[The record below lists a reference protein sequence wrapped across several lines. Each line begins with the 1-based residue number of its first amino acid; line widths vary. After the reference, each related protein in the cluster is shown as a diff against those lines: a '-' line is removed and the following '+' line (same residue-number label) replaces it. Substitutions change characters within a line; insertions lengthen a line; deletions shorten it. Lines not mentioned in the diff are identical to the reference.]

1 MNSNDKLA
9 RTRALRSIALSHFK
23 LIEESSKNVDDEEHK
38 NKFKVSFRKLKK
50 VTKDFEKHHNMLI
63 TLIANEADELIT
75 ENKIFD
81 DFTRR
86 CDEVETIYFE
96 LFELPTEEQSETTL
110 PSASNSTLMHSNDV
124 CCLPKL
130 KLKTFSG
137 DMTEFPAFHQ
147 MFMSSVHVNRS
158 ISNVEKFNYLISVLS
173 GAALELIDDIPV
185 TSANYQSAYNL
196 LLERYNNKREQAFT
210 HWSRIEACQALRT
223 EDATSLRNLIFTFK
237 KNISVLR
244 IMGLETDKW
253 DFILSYMLLNRLD
266 SHTRKCFEQKHASNA
281 IPKYDDI
288 QSFLEKQCIALESA
302 AETSSKLLNL
312 PKNNNKCITSSSSCK
327 RNSFNSAQNKSAF
340 LVQSH
345 KQYKCFLCSDD
356 HIIFHCPIFKSK
368 GPKQRFDI
376 AKQNKACINRLAT
389 SHNTLQCS
397 STGRCKVC
405 KKSHHT
411 LLHFENKLNTDLN
424 QNSNSPDPS
433 GSRANN
439 EEIPQLSR
447 VGMLLNS
454 NYEVLLSTAMLKI
467 KDNFDQW
474 LTVRAVLDCGAQ
486 SSFISRSLANKLGLK
501 KSKISMSLQGLGEM
515 YSSSQS
521 GVSCTISSLTQP
533 EYCCTLEFIIIDKIG
548 DELPSTSF
556 SKYEMPFTDHLKLA
570 DPDFNKKS
578 RIDLLLGNDIFPY
591 ILKEGKVSLGE
602 NKPVY
607 LNTVFGWIVMGKVP
621 QISAKCDTIKVNSFF
636 TKVSNPTLD
645 NILQKFWTLEEV
657 PDIKVISSED
667 RFCENYFIKTTTRYP
682 DGKYV
687 VSLPFKSTNLDFGN
701 TREIALRR
709 FLSLEKRLSQD
720 KKLCLSYSNVLSDY
734 LQKGHLIKV
743 PPPPVTELTDYFY
756 IPHHAV
762 IKHESSTTPL
772 RVVFDASS
780 HSANKPSL
788 NDTLYRILWRFSP
801 SEPIADYQL
810 NTVTFGVASSPYLA
824 IRTLHQL
831 ANDYLEYPLASEVLK
846 HSIYI
851 DDILD
856 GHNSLKICS
865 TMKNEIIEL
874 LRKGGFEA
882 RKWASNSPELLH
894 DLPES
899 YKQNIDVCLDLE
911 NNITKILGLRWNPIK
926 DLFFYSITA
935 DQDKI
940 CTKRNILSELARIF
954 DPLSFLTP
962 VTFFAKLIIQRLWS
976 MGLGW
981 DDRPPIDVSN
991 KWEMFK
997 AELPKLRE
1005 IQIPRQIITFGGKA
1019 YELVGFCDSSLKGY
1033 CGVVYVR
1040 TTFTNP
1046 EAKTYLV
1053 CSKSKVA
1060 PLKPV
1065 TIPRLEL
1072 CAAVLL
1078 AKLMEF
1084 LLDTFKDKIR
1094 FENIF
1099 AFTDSS
1105 VALQWIKGSPHCW
1118 QTFVSNRVSFIQERL
1133 APSLWYI
1140 SSELNPADG
1149 GSRGTMVAIKNDNA
1163 NPLDWLMGR
1172 VTELTLGTDGVPR
1185 VAIVKTTKGL
1195 IKRPLVK
1202 LCPLPDYDDYF

>member
-1 MNSNDKLA
+1 
-9 RTRALRSIALSHFK
+9 
-23 LIEESSKNVDDEEHK
+23 
-38 NKFKVSFRKLKK
+38 
-50 VTKDFEKHHNMLI
+50 
-63 TLIANEADELIT
+63 
-75 ENKIFD
+75 
-81 DFTRR
+81 
-86 CDEVETIYFE
+86 
-96 LFELPTEEQSETTL
+96 
-110 PSASNSTLMHSNDV
+110 
-124 CCLPKL
+124 
-130 KLKTFSG
+130 
-137 DMTEFPAFHQ
+137 
-147 MFMSSVHVNRS
+147 
-158 ISNVEKFNYLISVLS
+158 
-173 GAALELIDDIPV
+173 
-185 TSANYQSAYNL
+185 
-196 LLERYNNKREQAFT
+196 
-210 HWSRIEACQALRT
+210 
-223 EDATSLRNLIFTFK
+223 
-237 KNISVLR
+237 
-244 IMGLETDKW
+244 MGE
-253 DFILSYMLLNRLD
+253 
-266 SHTRKCFEQKHASNA
+266 
-281 IPKYDDI
+281 
-288 QSFLEKQCIALESA
+288 
-302 AETSSKLLNL
+302 
-312 PKNNNKCITSSSSCK
+312 
-327 RNSFNSAQNKSAF
+327 
-340 LVQSH
+340 
-345 KQYKCFLCSDD
+345 
-356 HIIFHCPIFKSK
+356 
-368 GPKQRFDI
+368 
-376 AKQNKACINRLAT
+376 
-389 SHNTLQCS
+389 
-397 STGRCKVC
+397 
-405 KKSHHT
+405 
-411 LLHFENKLNTDLN
+411 
-424 QNSNSPDPS
+424 
-433 GSRANN
+433 
-439 EEIPQLSR
+439 
-447 VGMLLNS
+447 
-454 NYEVLLSTAMLKI
+454 
-467 KDNFDQW
+467 
-474 LTVRAVLDCGAQ
+474 
-486 SSFISRSLANKLGLK
+486 
-501 KSKISMSLQGLGEM
+501 
-515 YSSSQS
+515 
-521 GVSCTISSLTQP
+521 
-533 EYCCTLEFIIIDKIG
+533 
-548 DELPSTSF
+548 
-556 SKYEMPFTDHLKLA
+556 
-570 DPDFNKKS
+570 
-578 RIDLLLGNDIFPY
+578 
-591 ILKEGKVSLGE
+591 
-602 NKPVY
+602 
-607 LNTVFGWIVMGKVP
+607 VP

-701 TREIALRR
+701 TRGIALRR

-780 HSANKPSL
+780 HSANKSSL
-788 NDTLYRILWRFSP
+788 NDTLYVGPKLQNDLVKLLLRFRLHLYVFTCDIEKMYRMIWLAEEHRKFQRILWRFSP

-954 DPLSFLTP
+954 DPLGFLTP

-997 AELPKLRE
+997 SELPKLRE
-1005 IQIPRQIITFGGKA
+1005 IKIPRQIITFGGKA

-1040 TTFTNP
+1040 TTFTNS

-1053 CSKSKVA
+1053 CSKSKVS

-1084 LLDTFKDKIR
+1084 LLDTFKDEIR

-1133 APSLWYI
+1133 APSLWYHI

-1149 GSRGTMVAIKNDNA
+1149 GSRGSESYLRQIFAKSARSESISWHFNPPYSPHMGGIWEANIESFKTHLKRIVGNQILTYEEFNTVIIQIESVMNSRPLCSISTDPNDLAVLTPAHFLTLEPLSALPDPDVSHLMINRLNRWQLLQRLHRDFWKRWRLEYLHTLQQRYKWTKPLETITPGTMVAIKNDNA
-1163 NPLDWLMGR
+1163 NPLDWLMGQ
-1172 VTELTLGTDGVPR
+1172 VTELTLGTDRVPR